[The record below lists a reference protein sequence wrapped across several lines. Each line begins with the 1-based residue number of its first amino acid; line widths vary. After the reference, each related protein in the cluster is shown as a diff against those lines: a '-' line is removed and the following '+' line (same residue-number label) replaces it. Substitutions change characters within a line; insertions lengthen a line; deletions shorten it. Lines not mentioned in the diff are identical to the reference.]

1 MIEICEVLTL
11 IQISICLMIGL
22 FFGSL
27 IMFIWD
33 YKQKRAAVEKI
44 HDLEQIIDY
53 YVSKHDKYMPH
64 EK

>member
-1 MIEICEVLTL
+1 MEIVEFLTL
-11 IQISICLMIGL
+11 IQISICLMMGL

-44 HDLEQIIDY
+44 HDLEQILDANKIWI
-53 YVSKHDKYMPH
+53 KN
-64 EK
+64 